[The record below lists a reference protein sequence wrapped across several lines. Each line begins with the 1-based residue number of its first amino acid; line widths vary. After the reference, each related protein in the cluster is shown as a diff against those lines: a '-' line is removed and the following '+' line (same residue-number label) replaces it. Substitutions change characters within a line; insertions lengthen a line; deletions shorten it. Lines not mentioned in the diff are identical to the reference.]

1 MQNRLDLK
9 PLVEAAIKDFGLP
22 ANIVRIVE
30 VVGSSYIE
38 GIDTSDVD
46 ILVLCTDVETLID
59 VVMGE
64 RWQLGG
70 SASSTGD
77 PRFSSYKTEIEGR
90 VCNILLTTSMSFF
103 HSWASAAAFCQ
114 AMHRFDPVRE
124 KQDRIAIHD
133 AYMGKP

>member
-22 ANIVRIVE
+22 TSIVRLVE

-46 ILVLCTDVETLID
+46 ILVLCTDVKILSGIGIGD
-59 VVMGE
+59 H
-64 RWQLGG
+64 WQVGG
-70 SASSTGD
+70 SNSNSGD
-77 PRFSSYKTEIEGR
+77 TRFASYKAEVEGR

-103 HSWASAAAFCQ
+103 HSWASAATFCQ

-124 KQDRIAIHD
+124 RQDRIAIHD